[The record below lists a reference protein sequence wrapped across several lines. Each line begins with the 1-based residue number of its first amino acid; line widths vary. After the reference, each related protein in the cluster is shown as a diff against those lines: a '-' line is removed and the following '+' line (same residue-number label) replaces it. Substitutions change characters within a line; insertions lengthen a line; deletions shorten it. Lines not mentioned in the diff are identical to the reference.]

1 VEAPNTLEEDA
12 ERRCT
17 DSLKPWNDGPG
28 TISLA
33 SATVAIVGLVVTLM
47 LMALLLHLLGRYRL
61 EGYASLA
68 KQLSFQAPTFAL
80 AALFCV
86 HASYRNPLSLSLRVA
101 SWLPLIHLVLLVA
114 GMSFYIVLLE
124 SDPDLAR
131 NFALLDLVSLG
142 WGALAI
148 CSVFIVGLLVH
159 GIRSE
164 GQRQPLFLY
173 PLAICCLTF
182 TLLLGLWLPIA
193 AEIWIPLDLPIWSR
207 DPLEF
212 HGNFLW
218 IAMLRPV
225 AARRVLS
232 AVLTGARKERMFAG
246 HGFRLFAGTALAIL
260 LIIAVGIR
268 ANTNLAG
275 ILVYA
280 NLLPVLF
287 CGALLSLVAVIA
299 IAISHWLALRAIR
312 NKKGLGHETQVG
324 VVAVQPGNQAP
335 GRLHYLGWALGLR
348 CHCAP
353 FILRTARG
361 DIPIPGGARLLAGLP
376 LWTSRSRKGD
386 SSPILSVGDRVRV
399 SGFVAPPKDN
409 AFRRSELPVPGSR
422 GLVLVKLDDDETS
435 LSSDLALILWRPAI
449 LYLAIMSIVALPGL
463 AGFLSF

>member
-1 VEAPNTLEEDA
+1 MLEEDA

-17 DSLKPWNDGPG
+17 HSLKPWNDGPG
-28 TISLA
+28 TISLP
-33 SATVAIVGLVVTLM
+33 SATIAIVGLVVTLAM
-47 LMALLLHLLGRYRL
+47 MAMLLHLLGIYRL
-61 EGYASLA
+61 ERSASIA
-68 KQLSFQAPTFAL
+68 KRLSFQAPTFAL

-86 HASYRNPLSLSLRVA
+86 HAGYRNRLSLALRVA
-101 SWLPLIHLVLLVA
+101 SWLPLIHLVLLVV
-114 GMSFYIVLLE
+114 GMSIYIVLLQT
-124 SDPDLAR
+124 DIDLAR

-142 WGALAI
+142 WGTLGI
-148 CSVFIVGLLVH
+148 CSVFLVGLLVH

-182 TLLLGLWLPIA
+182 TLLFGLWLPIA
-193 AEIWIPLDLPIWSR
+193 AEIWIPLDLPLWR
-207 DPLEF
+207 NDAPEF
-212 HGNFLW
+212 QGNFLW
-218 IAMLRPV
+218 LAVLPP
-225 AARRVLS
+225 AASTLLLT
-232 AVLTGARKERMFAG
+232 AVLTRARAQRIFASYG
-246 HGFRLFAGTALAIL
+246 LRAFAGTALAIL
-260 LIIAVGIR
+260 LIIALGIR
-268 ANTNLAG
+268 ANTDLKG

-312 NKKGLGHETQVG
+312 KKKGLGHETQVG
-324 VVAVQPGNQAP
+324 VVAVQSGNQAP

-353 FILRTARG
+353 FILRTAKG

-376 LWTSRSRKGD
+376 LWTSRSQKGD

-399 SGFVAPPKDN
+399 TGFVAPPEDN

-422 GLVLVKLDDDETS
+422 GLVLVKLDDEETS
-435 LSSDLALILWRPAI
+435 VSSDLALILWRPAI

-463 AGFLSF
+463 AGFLAL